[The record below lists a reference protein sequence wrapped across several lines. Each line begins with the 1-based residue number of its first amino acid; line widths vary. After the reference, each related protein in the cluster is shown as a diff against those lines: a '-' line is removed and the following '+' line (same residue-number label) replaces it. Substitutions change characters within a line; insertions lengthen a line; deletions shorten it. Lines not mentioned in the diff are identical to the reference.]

1 MAMRSNSG
9 HFPSGFSFGNSD
21 KMACQSRVK
30 EAEIA
35 RIVRSTCSTM
45 SMLCMFSKGNIA
57 LSLFS
62 ERGSLG
68 ERRLFRL
75 RRRKNHSGR
84 TMVVTSIKEIAKSI
98 SVPEEQKNTL
108 YQHQKR
114 LP

>member
-1 MAMRSNSG
+1 
-9 HFPSGFSFGNSD
+9 
-21 KMACQSRVK
+21 
-30 EAEIA
+30 
-35 RIVRSTCSTM
+35 
-45 SMLCMFSKGNIA
+45 MFSKGDIA